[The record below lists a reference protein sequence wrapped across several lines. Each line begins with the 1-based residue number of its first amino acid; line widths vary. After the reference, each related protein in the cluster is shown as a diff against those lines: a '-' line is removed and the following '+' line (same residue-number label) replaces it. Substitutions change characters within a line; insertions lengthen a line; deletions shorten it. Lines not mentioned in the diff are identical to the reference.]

1 MLVNLSEERI
11 RVRWVRMSFKLDFCE
26 SRWLYQKLFSKKN
39 SIAQGDSGGPLMA
52 PQTLRGKTYYYQIGI
67 GMFSDFILFKVND
80 L

>member
-1 MLVNLSEERI
+1 MSGGFECLLSWIFANRGGFI
-11 RVRWVRMSFKLDFCE
+11 KNYF
-26 SRWLYQKLFSKKN
+26 QKKN